1 MRGEYI
7 RFANSCFTI
16 RAISTCAHCSPVPI
30 ANCLRRPANI
40 IYVICRKNS
49 LTIYRLK
56 HPITHISRLSLL
68 CRFHLFIR
76 QYILYRVNGR
86 QQSQYDTATQLLDD
100 FEWAMNGYGLV
111 PMIAEKK
118 RNYKDDDS
126 IRKMNIFNN

>member
-1 MRGEYI
+1 MCSLFAGSYCKLFEKAGEY
-7 RFANSCFTI
+7 N
-16 RAISTCAHCSPVPI
+16 
-30 ANCLRRPANI
+30 LRDMPKEFSD
-40 IYVICRKNS
+40 Y
-49 LTIYRLK
+49 LPLK
-56 HPITHISRLSLL
+56 ASDNTYLEVSLL

-126 IRKMNIFNN
+126 IRKMNIFNKLVNTSNLLIYPYEDR